1 LNKRKTH
8 LITRHIG
15 FALTANGRLRHYRR
29 QIGIDVEIKKGKTMG
44 KGSTPR
50 KFSVT
55 NEEYANRW
63 NAIFGKDNDSQ
74 ENKEKTL
81 ESTGQRDPCNSG
93 SSDNPEGQAGQT
105 QDA

>member
-1 LNKRKTH
+1 
-8 LITRHIG
+8 
-15 FALTANGRLRHYRR
+15 
-29 QIGIDVEIKKGKTMG
+29 MG

-74 ENKEKTL
+74 ENKEKAL
-81 ESTGQRDPCNSG
+81 ESDRQRDSCNSR
-93 SSDNPEGQAGQT
+93 SISNPEGQTGQT
-105 QDA
+105 QTP

>member
-1 LNKRKTH
+1 
-8 LITRHIG
+8 
-15 FALTANGRLRHYRR
+15 
-29 QIGIDVEIKKGKTMG
+29 MG

-74 ENKEKTL
+74 ENKEKAL
-81 ESTGQRDPCNSG
+81 ESDRPDHAQHSG
-93 SSDNPEGQAGQT
+93 SSDHSEGQAGQT
-105 QDA
+105 KDA

>member
-1 LNKRKTH
+1 
-8 LITRHIG
+8 
-15 FALTANGRLRHYRR
+15 
-29 QIGIDVEIKKGKTMG
+29 MG

-63 NAIFGKDNDSQ
+63 NAIFGKDN
-74 ENKEKTL
+74 EKKDEAQNL
-81 ESTGQRDPCNSG
+81 ESDRPDHAQHRG
-93 SSDNPEGQAGQT
+93 SSDNPEGQAGQA

>member
-1 LNKRKTH
+1 
-8 LITRHIG
+8 
-15 FALTANGRLRHYRR
+15 
-29 QIGIDVEIKKGKTMG
+29 MG

-74 ENKEKTL
+74 ENKEKAL
-81 ESTGQRDPCNSG
+81 ESDRPDNSQDSRG
-93 SSDNPEGQAGQT
+93 SDNSEGQAGQT
-105 QDA
+105 KDA

>member
-1 LNKRKTH
+1 
-8 LITRHIG
+8 
-15 FALTANGRLRHYRR
+15 
-29 QIGIDVEIKKGKTMG
+29 MG

-63 NAIFGKDNDSQ
+63 NAIFGKDN
-74 ENKEKTL
+74 EKKNEAQSL
-81 ESTGQRDPCNSG
+81 ESDRPDTARDNR

-105 QDA
+105 QTP